1 MSYYMNADME
11 QTVQLAKEG
20 NRNAMKILYDNHRKQ
35 ILHLAYKYVR
45 NLEDAEEI
53 LQDTFTKAYIA
64 LKKNKLKENN
74 HFPSW
79 LYRIGINSALDM
91 LRKQKKQVTE
101 YPEECLQ
108 RQQSDSAPPTPEQ
121 ESLRL
126 EMSQK
131 IDQAIQKLAP
141 KQRMIFTLKHFQHL
155 KIREIASH
163 LQCSEGNVKK
173 QLFRAV
179 NTLKKE
185 LKPGFT
191 EKTHDM

>member
-1 MSYYMNADME
+1 MSYSMNAEME

-20 NRNAMKILYDNHRKQ
+20 NRNAMKILYDSHRKQ

-53 LQDTFTKAYIA
+53 LQDTFTKALVA
-64 LKKNKLKENN
+64 LKKNKLKDNTR
-74 HFPSW
+74 FSSW
-79 LYRIGINSALDM
+79 LYRIGINSSLDL
-91 LRKQKKQVTE
+91 LRKGKKQLTE
-101 YPEECLQ
+101 HSDERLQQYPDEN
-108 RQQSDSAPPTPEQ
+108 PHTPEQ
-121 ESLRL
+121 ESLRR
-126 EMSQK
+126 EMGQK

-155 KIREIASH
+155 KIREIAGH

-185 LKPGFT
+185 LKPGFM
-191 EKTHDM
+191 EKVNEV

>member
-1 MSYYMNADME
+1 MNADME
-11 QTVQLAKEG
+11 ETVQLAKEG
-20 NRNAMKILYDNHRKQ
+20 NRNAMKILYNSHRKQ
-35 ILHLAYKYVR
+35 ILFLAYKYVR

-74 HFPSW
+74 HFSSW
-79 LYRIGINSALDM
+79 LYRIGINVSLDL
-91 LRKQKKQVTE
+91 LRKQKKQITE
-101 YPEECLQ
+101 PAEEKHLQ
-108 RQQSDSAPPTPEQ
+108 QPDVSPATPEQ

-126 EMSQK
+126 EMKQK
-131 IDQAIQKLAP
+131 IDQAICKLAP

-179 NTLKKE
+179 NTLKRE
-185 LKPGFT
+185 LKPDFL
-191 EKTHDM
+191 ERAHDM

>member
-1 MSYYMNADME
+1 MC
-11 QTVQLAKEG
+11 L
-20 NRNAMKILYDNHRKQ
+20 LYRQQ

-53 LQDTFTKAYIA
+53 LQDTFTKAYVA
-64 LKKNKLKENN
+64 LKKNRLKENN
-74 HFPSW
+74 RFSSW
-79 LYRIGINSALDM
+79 IFRIGVNSSLD
-91 LRKQKKQVTE
+91 LLKKRKKHVTAQ
-101 YPEECLQ
+101 PEEYLA
-108 RQQSDSAPPTPEQ
+108 QQQPDSFPATPEQ
-121 ESLRL
+121 ESLRR

-131 IDQAIQKLAP
+131 IDQAIQKLSP

-179 NTLKKE
+179 NTLKLE
-185 LKPGFT
+185 LKPSFT
-191 EKTHDM
+191 EKAHDM